1 MLLIVW
7 NEQKTLTSMVK
18 GRRKF
23 DIVLRTGASHAFR
36 ASKAYRTVSG
46 LSCGISKP
54 QVFVSPGDAKMT
66 DFNPQDQFCSLSSAA
81 YNEPLARTA
90 NHVVA
95 WLLLEYPLA

>member
-36 ASKAYRTVSG
+36 ASKAYCTVSG

-81 YNEPLARTA
+81 YNDPLKHPNSNKL
-90 NHVVA
+90 NHH
-95 WLLLEYPLA
+95 LME